1 MRHSLLVAALLA
13 LLPGSIHAADPQ
25 VEALASKVDAKV
37 QAWRRDIHQHPELG
51 NREVRTAKLVAEH
64 LRALGFEDVRT
75 GIATTGVTAVLRG
88 GKPGPRIAL
97 RADMDALPVTE
108 RSELPFASKA
118 TTTFRGET
126 VGVMHACG
134 HDAHVGILMGVAEA
148 LASIKAE
155 LPGEILFVFQPAEEG
170 PPDGEQGGAEEML
183 AQGIFDRFKPQAVF
197 GLHVFSTLNAG
208 QVGWRSGPA
217 MAASDR
223 FNIVVQGRQ
232 THGSRPWGGVDPI
245 VAAADII
252 GTAQTIVSRRQ
263 DISRLPVVLTFG
275 AIKGGIRYNIIP
287 DSVELIGTIRTFDE
301 GMRQT
306 VFADLEN
313 VAESVAKAHGAT
325 AVAKVPDTKGNPVTA
340 NDPALTAR
348 VVPSLRKALGDAN
361 VVEMGLIMGAEDF
374 SYYAREVPGFFFF
387 VGATPKGKDAITAPS
402 NHSPEFF
409 LDEEALKVGTR
420 AMLQVVLDHQH
431 STGG

>member
-1 MRHSLLVAALLA
+1 MRHSLLVAALVS
-13 LLPGSIHAADPQ
+13 LLPQAALAADAD
-25 VEALASKVDAKV
+25 VETLAGKVDGKV
-37 QAWRRDIHQHPELG
+37 LTWRRDIHQHPELG

-64 LRALGFEDVRT
+64 LRALGFENVRT

-97 RADMDALPVTE
+97 RADMDALPVAE
-108 RSELPFASKA
+108 RSDLPFASKA
-118 TTTFRGET
+118 TSTFRGET

-134 HDAHVGILMGVAEA
+134 HDAHVSILMGVAEV

-170 PPDGEQGGAEEML
+170 PPDGEEGGAEEML
-183 AQGIFDRFKPQAVF
+183 AQGLFERFKPQAVF

-223 FNIVVQGRQ
+223 FNIVVHGRQ

-245 VAAADII
+245 VAAADLI
-252 GTAQTIVSRRQ
+252 GTSQTIVSRRQ
-263 DISRLPVVLTFG
+263 DISRLPVVVSFG

-287 DSVELIGTIRTFDE
+287 DSVELVGTIRTFDE
-301 GMRQT
+301 GMRQA
-306 VFADLEN
+306 VFADLKNVAEN
-313 VAESVAKAHGAT
+313 VANAHGAT
-325 AVAKVPDTKGNPVTA
+325 AAVKVPDTKGNPVTV

-348 VVPSLRKALGDAN
+348 VVPSLRKAVGDAN
-361 VVEMGLIMGAEDF
+361 VVEMGLVMGAEDF
-374 SYYAREVPGFFFF
+374 SFYAREVPGFFFF
-387 VGATPKGKDAITAPS
+387 VGATPKGEDAAKAPS

-409 LDEEALKVGTR
+409 LDEEALKIGTR
-420 AMLQVVLDHQH
+420 AMLQLVLDYQRGIG
-431 STGG
+431 S

>member
-13 LLPGSIHAADPQ
+13 LVPCATLAADAQ
-25 VEALASKVDAKV
+25 VEALAAKVDGKV

-51 NREVRTAKLVAEH
+51 NREVRTAQLVAEH
-64 LRALGFEDVRT
+64 LRALGFEEVRT

-108 RSELPFASKA
+108 RSGLPFASKV
-118 TTTFRGET
+118 TSTFRGEP

-148 LASIKAE
+148 LASIRAE

-170 PPDGEQGGAEEML
+170 PPDGEAGGASEML
-183 AQGIFDRFKPQAVF
+183 RQGLFAGFKPEAIF

-232 THGSRPWGGVDPI
+232 THGSRP
-245 VAAADII
+245 
-252 GTAQTIVSRRQ
+252 
-263 DISRLPVVLTFG
+263 
-275 AIKGGIRYNIIP
+275 
-287 DSVELIGTIRTFDE
+287 
-301 GMRQT
+301 
-306 VFADLEN
+306 
-313 VAESVAKAHGAT
+313 
-325 AVAKVPDTKGNPVTA
+325 
-340 NDPALTAR
+340 
-348 VVPSLRKALGDAN
+348 
-361 VVEMGLIMGAEDF
+361 
-374 SYYAREVPGFFFF
+374 
-387 VGATPKGKDAITAPS
+387 
-402 NHSPEFF
+402 
-409 LDEEALKVGTR
+409 
-420 AMLQVVLDHQH
+420 
-431 STGG
+431 